1 MILSSD
7 FDIGFEI
14 EGIAL
19 ESNYTKIKE
28 IVNNY
33 GMSFLTGDT
42 SIQITPEI
50 EELAEFEHED
60 EVYTEKIV
68 PFEINTEA
76 HTVTP
81 KNILKTMDLF
91 LNLYQAKIITNET
104 CALHAHVK
112 LKNDPLHSHLAYH
125 HSAMCVAYLVETKQ
139 YQTFQYFEGERMEHI
154 FWSSIENMMEE
165 YKRTEENL
173 ENMISVNQ
181 DRRRGFFHS
190 HPMGTIEWRGP
201 RGMFDYNPLAFCNN
215 SLKSFEER
223 IVRYTKFLF
232 SLIPILRNAHN
243 GKGIVKSD
251 SLYWTLYSTR
261 FA

>member
-28 IVNNY
+28 IANNY

-50 EELAEFEHED
+50 EELAEFYHDD
-60 EVYTEKIV
+60 EVYQENII
-68 PFEINTEA
+68 PFEINT
-76 HTVTP
+76 TP
-81 KNILKTMDLF
+81 HDVSPLTILKTINLFSDL
-91 LNLYQAKIITNET
+91 YRSKMITNET

-112 LKNDPLHSHLAYH
+112 LKKDRLNSHSAYH

-139 YQTFQYFEGERMEHI
+139 YQNFQHFEGERMEHT
-154 FWSSIENMMEE
+154 FWSSVDNMIEE
-165 YKRTEENL
+165 YKRTEENI

-181 DRRRGFFHS
+181 DRRRGLFHS
-190 HPMGTIEWRGP
+190 HPMGTLEWRGP
-201 RGMFDYNPLAFCNN
+201 RGMFDYSPVAFCNN

-223 IVRYTKFLF
+223 IIRYTKFLF

-243 GKGIVKSD
+243 GKGIDKSD

>member
-19 ESNYTKIKE
+19 ESNYNKIKE
-28 IVNNY
+28 IISNY
-33 GMSFLTGDT
+33 GLSFLTGDT

-50 EELAEFEHED
+50 EELAEFEYED
-60 EVYTEKIV
+60 EVYTENIV
-68 PFEINTEA
+68 PFEINTIPQE
-76 HTVTP
+76 VTP
-81 KNILKTMDLF
+81 TTILRTINLFIDL
-91 LNLYQAKIITNET
+91 YREKIITNNT

-112 LKNDPLHSHLAYH
+112 LKKDSLHSHSAYH
-125 HSAMCVAYLVETKQ
+125 HSAMCVAYLIETKQ
-139 YQTFQYFEGERMEHI
+139 YQNFQSFEGERMEHT
-154 FWSSIENMMEE
+154 FWSSVDNMMKE
-165 YKRTEENL
+165 YKRTKENV
-173 ENMISVNQ
+173 ENMISVNH
-181 DRRRGFFHS
+181 DRRRGLFHS
-190 HPMGTIEWRGP
+190 HPMGTLEWRGP
-201 RGMFDYNPLAFCNN
+201 RGLFDHNPLAFCNN

-243 GKGIVKSD
+243 GKGIAQSD